1 MSEEVQKAINVIKEM
16 ARQVV
21 ANLET
26 HEVLQHAI
34 QTVESELKGLP
45 AAAHSIEQEIASDIE
60 KV

>member
-1 MSEEVQKAINVIKEM
+1 MNQEVDKALNIIKEM

-34 QTVESELKGLP
+34 QTIETELSK
-45 AAAHSIEQEIASDIE
+45 E
-60 KV
+60 KK

>member
-1 MSEEVQKAINVIKEM
+1 MKPEVEKALAVIKEM

-34 QTVESELKGLP
+34 NTVESELKGV
-45 AAAHSIEQEIASDIE
+45 IE
-60 KV
+60 